1 MSLKIP
7 TSNAGIDKT
16 SPLSWDET
24 STLFASKDHPKVNFD
39 YKWMQTLFNRSNY
52 SFTGLYLSHCSRLGT
67 KNGEAHDRTQDP
79 EWRKVFPTFLKQ
91 GWGFWFIFVGYS
103 YRQLKRN
110 LTSWDR
116 RLDKLDKRVAQELGR
131 KDARLLKRRAAE
143 VGGYDAQGA
152 VVYIDNE
159 DQPSDDMWSERIL
172 DYYEALI
179 ETCRESGQGP
189 DDGPAV
195 RPGFYARGPIVPR
208 VLKAQSKRDI
218 WIWVCS
224 PWGDDRPKNAYPLIY
239 DTRTK
244 PGEIISPIKYYPL
257 DALEDHEAKRTY
269 IPLGRQ
275 WVLWEG
281 DGRCLLAP
289 DQGSRQWLK
298 RCTGI
303 DFNSALVRDP
313 RYPIAEPRIA
323 VLGNVQLRTG
333 YVKKDLSM
341 KIEQVYQVTVSV
353 PVPYDPEKKSPEQL
367 EPEAPILLIQSST
380 LDYQEPEIYTLNKSG
395 MPVLLA
401 ADATGVPDAPYK
413 WRFPVPLV
421 DSRVPVR
428 LRRNRA
434 MAVAHAPDLTN
445 GVECTQLFFVAENHQ
460 LLCVRRNNT
469 KWSEPAPIANEQLL
483 HPFSSIAATQRDI
496 DSISV
501 FFLDNNG
508 FLCHSGLPGSEKDWP
523 GRDITQLQQSP
534 TLLLETPL
542 VAVSPSTT
550 QTLVFGIGKDFFIHM
565 AVGRLKDDKGN
576 WTWTE
581 PVKIEGQKDED
592 YKVFSKSGLDAIVKH
607 DIRREAKPNSTA
619 ERRVDHVSV
628 YIAGVNEVNA
638 PFVFELKS
646 SGAVWTLQDSTE
658 AKKYLPTND
667 LPLGGKVAPSKA
679 AKGWS
684 CNPFGDVKLS
694 LVDGTVAIWIPAVRK
709 KDGKENLTETGMLM
723 RKPFVTGDSYWIEV
737 KYGEIFG

>member
-16 SPLSWDET
+16 SPPSWDET
-24 STLFASKDHPKVNFD
+24 STMFPSPERPVVNFD
-39 YKWMQTLFNRSNY
+39 YKWMQNLFNRSNY
-52 SFTGLYLSHCSRLGT
+52 SFTGLYLSHCSKLAIKR
-67 KNGEAHDRTQDP
+67 GEVYDRTQDP
-79 EWRKVFPTFLKQ
+79 EWRKAFPIFLKQ

-103 YRQLKRN
+103 YRQKDTN
-110 LTSWDR
+110 LTNWDL

-131 KDARLLKRRAAE
+131 NDARLLKRRAAE

-159 DQPSDDMWSERIL
+159 DQPSDHPWSERIL

-179 ETCRESGQGP
+179 ENCRISGQGP

-195 RPGFYARGPIVPR
+195 RPGFYARGQVMPR
-208 VLKAQSKRDI
+208 ILQAQSTRDI
-218 WIWVCS
+218 WFWVCS
-224 PWGDDRPKNAYPLIY
+224 PWGRDRPKVAFPMIY
-239 DTRTK
+239 DTRTR
-244 PGEIISPIKYYPL
+244 PGEIISPIKFYPL
-257 DALEDHEAKRTY
+257 DALEDHETKRTY

-281 DGRCLLAP
+281 GGRCLLAP
-289 DQGSRQWLK
+289 DHGSRPWLK
-298 RCTGI
+298 RCTII

-333 YVKKDLSM
+333 YSKKSLSM
-341 KIEQVYQVTVSV
+341 NIEQVYQVTVSV
-353 PVPYDPEKKSPEQL
+353 PVPYDPDKKSPEL
-367 EPEAPILLIQSST
+367 FEPEAPICLIQSST
-380 LDYQEPEIYTLNKSG
+380 PDYQGPEIFTLNKSG
-395 MPVLLA
+395 MPVLLG
-401 ADATGVPDAPYK
+401 ADATGVPEAPYK
-413 WRFPVPLV
+413 WRFPVPLI

-445 GVECTQLFFVAENHQ
+445 GFESTHLFFVAENHQ

-469 KWSEPAPIANEQLL
+469 KWSDPMPVANEERL
-483 HPFSSIAATQRDI
+483 HPFSSIAATQQAV

-501 FFLDNNG
+501 FFLDSNG
-508 FLCHSGLPGSEKDWP
+508 YLCHSALPGSEKVWP
-523 GRDITQLQQSP
+523 GKDFTQLKKSP

-565 AVGRLKDDKGN
+565 AVGKLTDDKGN

-607 DIRREAKPNSTA
+607 DVRREAKSGSPV

-628 YIAGVNEVNA
+628 YIAGVNEVNV

-646 SGAVWTLQDSTE
+646 SGAKWTLQDSTE

-667 LPLGGKVAPSKA
+667 LPLGGKVAPSKS
-679 AKGWS
+679 AKGWN

-694 LVDGTVAIWIPAVRK
+694 LLDGTVAIWIPAVRSK
-709 KDGKENLTETGMLM
+709 EGKENLTETGMLM
-723 RKPFVTGDSYWIEV
+723 RKPFVARDSYWIEV